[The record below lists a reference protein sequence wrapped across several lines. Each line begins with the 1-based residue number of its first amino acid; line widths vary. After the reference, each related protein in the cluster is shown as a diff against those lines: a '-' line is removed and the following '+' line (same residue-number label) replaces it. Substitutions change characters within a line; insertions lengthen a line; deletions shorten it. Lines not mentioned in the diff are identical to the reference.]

1 MTCVFKGQLSFSF
14 RNHRRRHLQIVAI
27 WNKCKH
33 YHNSD
38 VCRLRS
44 QALDGRGLNILIG
57 RHKLKCEEY
66 FSSYIFEEI
75 SNVDRQE
82 VFIDTRQKHIHVVQ

>member
-1 MTCVFKGQLSFSF
+1 MTCVFYGWLSFSF
-14 RNHRRRHLQIVAI
+14 RNHRRHHLQIVAI
-27 WNKCKH
+27 LNKCKH

-57 RHKLKCEEY
+57 RHKLKYEEY

-75 SNVDRQE
+75 SNADW
-82 VFIDTRQKHIHVVQ
+82 